1 MIYHKIKYEKDLKKW
16 LWDALNETYNLRQKY
31 DLSQNQIWKRFEKM
45 TQSILFLTSFK
56 VPDIVLKTYS
66 VKGKTLTCIFYF

>member
-1 MIYHKIKYEKDLKKW
+1 
-16 LWDALNETYNLRQKY
+16 
-31 DLSQNQIWKRFEKM
+31 M